1 MPEKLSE
8 THSLYQPPETMP
20 ELEADLERFSDPT
33 AYDQTDP
40 MLEIRLAEIRR
51 AMGIGS
57 ETDPLDQ
64 TRAVLESLLSSPEEV
79 DEALSHG
86 AQPPAMQ

>member
-1 MPEKLSE
+1 MAK
-8 THSLYQPPETMP
+8 
-20 ELEADLERFSDPT
+20 LEADLERFSDPT
-33 AYDQTDP
+33 AYDQNDP

-57 ETDPLDQ
+57 ETDQLAL